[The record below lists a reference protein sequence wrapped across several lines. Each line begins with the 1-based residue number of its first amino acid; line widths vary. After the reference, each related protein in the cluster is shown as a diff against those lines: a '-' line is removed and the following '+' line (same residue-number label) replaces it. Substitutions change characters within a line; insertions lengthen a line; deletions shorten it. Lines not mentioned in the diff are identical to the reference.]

1 MADQIPSGTG
11 QRENSDQIPDVSA
24 TQKNLCHQATTEF
37 VAYIHNISPLKKR
50 SYFDCQLQGKEE
62 TVRGV
67 CFSPPKPKRFTSLSQ
82 ANSPVKIKKFRI
94 DTKSNAEDLL
104 MGHEVTIEHFPAID
118 FDKVK
123 LPTMM
128 NLSTIKSVCP
138 GQIVTVTAKVTHLY
152 PSKTVGSENLQLQ
165 HAIIADPSGTMKMTL
180 WENFVGSIK
189 QGDTYTFRDICVYKD
204 KMSHEICLLNTA
216 KSGSTIE
223 SAPQFQE
230 VLPFTVLESTMVNG
244 EIIGVNQ
251 VASYLSCC
259 KCKKKVDPSPEHA
272 YIECAKCHFKQKQTA
287 SKAHWFAQVL
297 FQDTND
303 GKIVL
308 TLFEDAIHQI
318 AKLTSDTVEVKGLTQ
333 ADIESILFTSPPIC
347 ITYN

>member
-1 MADQIPSGTG
+1 
-11 QRENSDQIPDVSA
+11 
-24 TQKNLCHQATTEF
+24 
-37 VAYIHNISPLKKR
+37 
-50 SYFDCQLQGKEE
+50 
-62 TVRGV
+62 
-67 CFSPPKPKRFTSLSQ
+67 
-82 ANSPVKIKKFRI
+82 
-94 DTKSNAEDLL
+94 
-104 MGHEVTIEHFPAID
+104 
-118 FDKVK
+118 
-123 LPTMM
+123 
-128 NLSTIKSVCP
+128 
-138 GQIVTVTAKVTHLY
+138 
-152 PSKTVGSENLQLQ
+152 
-165 HAIIADPSGTMKMTL
+165 MTL

-189 QGDTYTFRDICVYKD
+189 QGDAYTFRYICVYKD
-204 KMSHEICLLNTA
+204 KTSHEICLLNTA

-230 VLPFTVLESTMVNG
+230 VLQFTVLESTTVNG

-287 SKAHWFAQVL
+287 ITKAHWFAQLL

-303 GKIVL
+303 GKIDL